1 MDNDK
6 YKEKL
11 LLTNVKNVKN
21 GQYYDKVTEEL
32 KERSSEREEE
42 FPLNVAQTRQ
52 TFKRC
57 INICRDIVI
66 KVKTSCG
73 VKRFQDYKEL
83 GSWFGE
89 LLPIISLMN
98 YCQPQHAIEPERKT
112 PETKSEEA
120 NPERAM
126 MMMFA
131 KKRQVKALPH
141 GPLMG
146 YQMDEGNMYLHE

>member
-11 LLTNVKNVKN
+11 LLANVKNVKN

-32 KERSSEREEE
+32 KEISSEREEE
-42 FPLNVAQTRQ
+42 FPFNVAQTRQ

-57 INICRDIVI
+57 INICRDIVM

-73 VKRFQDYKEL
+73 VKRFQDHKEL
-83 GSWFGE
+83 GSWCGE

-98 YCQPQHAIEPERKT
+98 YCQPQQAIEPERRA

-120 NPERAM
+120 NPEESHDDDVCEKEASQGSSSWSSDG
-126 MMMFA
+126 A
-131 KKRQVKALPH
+131 SN
-141 GPLMG
+141 G
-146 YQMDEGNMYLHE
+146 